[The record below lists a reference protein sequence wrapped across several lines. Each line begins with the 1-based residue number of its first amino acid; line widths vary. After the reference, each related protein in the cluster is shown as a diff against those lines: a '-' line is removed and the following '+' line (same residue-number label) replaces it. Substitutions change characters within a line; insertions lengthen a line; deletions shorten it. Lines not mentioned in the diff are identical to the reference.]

1 MLRIDFDRLQAG
13 RKPFRLSFSILPVL
27 ALSLLFTVSQ
37 ARGQSAGIYQQPNY
51 WCDMRNQKT
60 GDGDYR
66 NPMQVRY
73 NDNMQPFT
81 WRPMTE
87 DIYAEPNPPT
97 PTPADIINRSGGAGQ
112 YQSGSMLSSG
122 GSAPES
128 SGSLSS
134 APPASQ
140 SVTGAVVA
148 PSSLSSGSTFAG
160 SSAAAGAASMGGS
173 SSTAGAGGAALPVTT
188 VSGAVAGLRSS
199 NSADSASTS
208 TAATEPLSQYV
219 MTDEAAPD
227 YSSFI
232 KSN

>member
-1 MLRIDFDRLQAG
+1 MFRIDFDRPQAG

-51 WCDMRNQKT
+51 WCDMRYQKT

-81 WRPMTE
+81 WRPMSE

-112 YQSGSMLSSG
+112 YQSGSMLSSNG
-122 GSAPES
+122 AAAQS
-128 SGSLSS
+128 SGSVSS

-148 PSSLSSGSTFAG
+148 PSSLSGSALSAG
-160 SSAAAGAASMGGS
+160 GVGAGAASGGGS
-173 SSTAGAGGAALPVTT
+173 LSGAGALPITN
-188 VSGAVAGLRSS
+188 VSGAVASPLGGASPSSPS
-199 NSADSASTS
+199 NSE
-208 TAATEPLSQYV
+208 AAVEPLSQYV

-232 KSN
+232 KGN

>member
-148 PSSLSSGSTFAG
+148 PSSLSSGSAFAG

>member
-1 MLRIDFDRLQAG
+1 MFRIDFDRLQAG
-13 RKPFRLSFSILPVL
+13 RKPFCLSFSILPVL

-51 WCDMRNQKT
+51 WCDMRYQKT

-81 WRPMTE
+81 WRPMSE

-122 GSAPES
+122 GSAQGS
-128 SGSLSS
+128 SRSLSS

-140 SVTGAVVA
+140 SVTGAV
-148 PSSLSSGSTFAG
+148 
-160 SSAAAGAASMGGS
+160 
-173 SSTAGAGGAALPVTT
+173 
-188 VSGAVAGLRSS
+188 
-199 NSADSASTS
+199 
-208 TAATEPLSQYV
+208 
-219 MTDEAAPD
+219 
-227 YSSFI
+227 
-232 KSN
+232 

>member
-1 MLRIDFDRLQAG
+1 MFRIDFDRLQAG

-51 WCDMRNQKT
+51 WCDMRYQKT

-81 WRPMTE
+81 WRPMSE
-87 DIYAEPNPPT
+87 DINAEPNPPT

-122 GSAPES
+122 GSAQES
-128 SGSLSS
+128 SRSLSS
-134 APPASQ
+134 AAPASQ

-148 PSSLSSGSTFAG
+148 PSSVSRAASGSAFAG
-160 SSAAAGAASMGGS
+160 GSTAFGAASMGEIGR
-173 SSTAGAGGAALPVTT
+173 AHV
-188 VSGAVAGLRSS
+188 
-199 NSADSASTS
+199 
-208 TAATEPLSQYV
+208 
-219 MTDEAAPD
+219 
-227 YSSFI
+227 
-232 KSN
+232 

>member
-1 MLRIDFDRLQAG
+1 MFRIDLDRLQAG
-13 RKPFRLSFSILPVL
+13 RKPIRLSFSILPVL

-87 DIYAEPNPPT
+87 DIYAQPKPPT
-97 PTPADIINRSGGAGQ
+97 PTPADIINRSGGVGQ
-112 YQSGSMLSSG
+112 YQSGSMLSSNG
-122 GSAPES
+122 AAVQS
-128 SGSLSS
+128 SGSVSS

-148 PSSLSSGSTFAG
+148 PSSLSGSALSAG
-160 SSAAAGAASMGGS
+160 GVGAASGGGS
-173 SSTAGAGGAALPVTT
+173 FSGAGGLPVTS
-188 VSGAVAGLRSS
+188 VSAAVASPISGASLSSPS
-199 NSADSASTS
+199 NSQ
-208 TAATEPLSQYV
+208 AAAEPLSQYV

-232 KSN
+232 KGN